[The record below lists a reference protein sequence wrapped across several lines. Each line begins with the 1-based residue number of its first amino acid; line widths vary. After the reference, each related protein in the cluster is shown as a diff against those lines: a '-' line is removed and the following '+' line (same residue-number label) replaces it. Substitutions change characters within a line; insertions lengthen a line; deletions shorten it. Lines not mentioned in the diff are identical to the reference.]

1 MKRMGHKMIDET
13 DDQALSKPPYN
24 APVDERRFMADDKHH
39 WDSVYPEPIAPDVA
53 EENPILLEN
62 THDYPYTVEM
72 TEQQWEEYV
81 DWINGVVKEP
91 LGGWETVKMDV
102 YEDGKYQYTSGNDP
116 VSHPSHYTTGKIE
129 VKDYIA
135 DKNFNF
141 FLGNVIKYVSRAG
154 LKGDAVTDLLK
165 ARQYI
170 DFEIERL
177 SDN

>member
-1 MKRMGHKMIDET
+1 MGHKMIDET
-13 DDQALSKPPYN
+13 DDQALSKAPYD
-24 APVDERRFMADDKHH
+24 APVDARRFMSDDKHH
-39 WDSVYPEPIAPDVA
+39 WNAYDSVHPIPADPPEAA
-53 EENPILLEN
+53 AENPILLES
-62 THDYPYTVEM
+62 TPDYPYTVEM
-72 TEQQWEEYV
+72 TAREFEEYADWVHETKQERIGGAWV
-81 DWINGVVKEP
+81 DTNLTAADWAAA
-91 LGGWETVKMDV
+91 
-102 YEDGKYQYTSGNDP
+102 NDP
-116 VSHPSHYTTGKIE
+116 VSHPSHYTTGSIE